1 MTIQTDITRQDFVAF
16 RKYVAF
22 PGRTAG
28 MTFTERRKYFAMK
41 PFGWRLM
48 VAVVMAAVCFG
59 LYLLPPPRNLV
70 LGIMIGLAAMSV
82 IVIVVA
88 RWQIRRL
95 APAEDGFVLGPK
107 QVEICDEGI
116 RQNSR
121 HHESLFRWSLV
132 SGAVITSQYVFVMLD
147 RAAAV
152 IVPRRAFKSEAE
164 GAQFISEVNQR
175 AVKKM
180 A

>member
-1 MTIQTDITRQDFVAF
+1 MTIQTDITRQDFAAF

-28 MTFTERRKYFAMK
+28 MTFTERRKYYADR
-41 PFGWRLM
+41 PFYWRLM
-48 VAVVMAAVCFG
+48 VAVVIVGVCVG
-59 LYLLPPPRNLV
+59 LTLLPPPRNMV
-70 LGIMIGLAAMSV
+70 LGAMIGSAAAMIMV
-82 IVIVVA
+82 IVIA

-95 APAEDGFVLGPK
+95 APAEDGLILGPK
-107 QVEICDEGI
+107 QVEICDDGL
-116 RQNSR
+116 RQSSR
-121 HHESLFRWSLV
+121 HHESLFRWSLI

-164 GAQFISEVNQR
+164 RAQFVSEINKR
-175 AVKKM
+175 AAKK
-180 A
+180 AA